1 MHLDGLRGVAIALV
15 LAAHLMQKVRPFP
28 GKSYVASLGGLGVY
42 VFFALSGY
50 LITGLLVREH
60 QRAGRVSLRNF
71 YVRRCLRIMPAF
83 YLMIMVTLALA
94 MLLPAVVVTER
105 QALEASLFVANNTS
119 APMGWWLA
127 HTWSLGVE
135 EKFYL
140 LWPLALVWLRPD
152 RGLTFA
158 AVAVVVEP
166 VIRTVCFV
174 LVPSSRA
181 TVGTMI
187 PTHADALLWGALLA
201 LLAAQRPEVH
211 HQVLDVIARYR
222 LALVAAVFLPL
233 DQLAFDR
240 LGAAFEVP
248 LGWTLESIAVVVL
261 IAAMERPGGAQ
272 LAMSWRPLVALGLIS
287 YSLYLWQ
294 EIFLS
299 GSWQH
304 GPLASPALCVG
315 LAIGVAYASR
325 MLIERPT
332 IRLGR
337 RLTRSRPPGTAG
349 EPA

>member
-1 MHLDGLRGVAIALV
+1 MGDLGGAWRLDAPADGRRVVHLDGLRGVAIALV

-94 MLLPAVVVTER
+94 MLLPTVVVTER

-174 LVPSSRA
+174 LVPA
-181 TVGTMI
+181 GDLPVG
-187 PTHADALLWGALLA
+187 
-201 LLAAQRPEVH
+201 V
-211 HQVLDVIARYR
+211 
-222 LALVAAVFLPL
+222 VAA
-233 DQLAFDR
+233 R
-240 LGAAFEVP
+240 
-248 LGWTLESIAVVVL
+248 T
-261 IAAMERPGGAQ
+261 
-272 LAMSWRPLVALGLIS
+272 
-287 YSLYLWQ
+287 
-294 EIFLS
+294 
-299 GSWQH
+299 
-304 GPLASPALCVG
+304 VG
-315 LAIGVAYASR
+315 LAGAVRRPGHRCRVRVADADR
-325 MLIERPT
+325 TTHDLARPT
-332 IRLGR
+332 
-337 RLTRSRPPGTAG
+337 PHP
-349 EPA
+349 